1 MKRPT
6 KRPTKRL
13 VWLLPVV
20 LLAVLLAA
28 CSAATSAPSGGRQAF
43 GDGTVTSADAKPGLA
58 VGAPAPA
65 GAGSAEQAAK
75 GNGVPVPQAFDPD
88 RALILTATI
97 AMRASDPWAISD
109 KAQQVAT
116 ALGGDVMGLSQGG
129 TKDDRTANLVLR
141 VPSDRFNDALRQLRG
156 LDAEVVSS
164 SVDGKDVTDQF
175 VDLKARLAAKQSEEQ
190 RYLALLARADKIDD
204 ILKIDQALSSVRTQI
219 EQLTG
224 QINSIAQRTKFSTIT
239 VSITPAG
246 SIVTPDPKPAWD
258 PTRTITAALA
268 ALAVLFRGVADLSIW
283 LLVFGWIPLVILGGV
298 LLATRTVRGR
308 RVGAHTAA

>member
-1 MKRPT
+1 MT
-6 KRPTKRL
+6 RPTKRL
-13 VWLLPVV
+13 VLLPVV
-20 LLAVLLAA
+20 LLAVVLAA
-28 CSAATSAPSGGRQAF
+28 CSAATSAPGSVERQA
-43 GDGTVTSADAKPGLA
+43 PGLSGTTVADGKGGFA

-65 GAGSAEQAAK
+65 GVATAEQATK

-88 RALILTATI
+88 RALILSATI
-97 AMRASDPWAISD
+97 AMRAGDPWAISD

-141 VPSDRFNDALRQLRG
+141 VPADRFNEALRQLRG
-156 LDAEVVSS
+156 LDVEVVSS
-164 SVDGKDVTDQF
+164 NVDGKDVTEQF

-204 ILKIDQALSSVRTQI
+204 ILKIDQALTSVRTQV

-239 VSITPAG
+239 VSISPA
-246 SIVTPDPKPAWD
+246 SAVITVDPKPVWD
-258 PTRTITAALA
+258 PSRTVTAALA
-268 ALAVLFRGVADLSIW
+268 SLALLLRGVADLAIW

-298 LLATRTVRGR
+298 LVAARVNRGR
-308 RVGAHTAA
+308 RAAVHTAA

>member
-6 KRPTKRL
+6 KRPATRL
-13 VWLLPVV
+13 VLLPVV
-20 LLAVLLAA
+20 LLAVVLAA
-28 CSAATSAPSGGRQAF
+28 CSAATSAPGVGRQSF
-43 GDGTVTSADAKPGLA
+43 GEGTVTTADAKPGVA
-58 VGAPAPA
+58 VGAPALTGP
-65 GAGSAEQAAK
+65 GSAEQQAK

-97 AMRASDPWAISD
+97 AMRASDPWVVSD
-109 KAQQVAT
+109 KAQQIAT

-141 VPSDRFNDALRQLRG
+141 VPSDRFNEALRQLRG

-175 VDLKARLAAKQSEEQ
+175 VDLKARLVAKQTEEQ
-190 RYLALLARADKIDD
+190 RYLALLGRADKIDD

-239 VSITPAG
+239 VGVTSASP
-246 SIVTPDPKPAWD
+246 IVTPDPKPAWD

-268 ALAVLFRGVADLSIW
+268 ALAILFRGVADLAIW

-298 LLATRTVRGR
+298 LVVARSR
-308 RVGAHTAA
+308 RAGARPVA

>member
-1 MKRPT
+1 
-6 KRPTKRL
+6 
-13 VWLLPVV
+13 VV
-20 LLAVLLAA
+20 LLAVVLAA
-28 CSAATSAPSGGRQAF
+28 CSAATSAPGSVERQAY
-43 GDGTVTSADAKPGLA
+43 GPGGTTAADGKGGFA
-58 VGAPAPA
+58 VGAPVPA
-65 GAGSAEQAAK
+65 GVATAEQPTKA
-75 GNGVPVPQAFDPD
+75 NGVPLAQAFDPD

-97 AMRASDPWAISD
+97 AMRAGDPWAISD

-141 VPSDRFNDALRQLRG
+141 VPSDRFNEALRQLRG
-156 LDAEVVSS
+156 LDVEVVSS
-164 SVDGKDVTDQF
+164 NVDGKDVTEQF

-204 ILKIDQALSSVRTQI
+204 ILKIDQALTSVRTQV

-239 VSITPAG
+239 VSISPA
-246 SIVTPDPKPAWD
+246 SAVITVDPKPAWD
-258 PTRTITAALA
+258 PSRTVTAALA
-268 ALAVLFRGVADLSIW
+268 SLALLLRGVADLAIW

-298 LLATRTVRGR
+298 LVAARVNRGR
-308 RVGAHTAA
+308 REQVHTAA

>member
-1 MKRPT
+1 M

-13 VWLLPVV
+13 VLLPVV
-20 LLAVLLAA
+20 LLAVVLAA
-28 CSAATSAPSGGRQAF
+28 CSAATSAPGVGRQSF
-43 GDGTVTSADAKPGLA
+43 GDGTATSAAAKLGVA

-65 GAGSAEQAAK
+65 GAGTTEQQAK
-75 GNGVPVPQAFDPD
+75 GNGIPVPQAFDPD

-97 AMRASDPWAISD
+97 AMRATDPWAISE

-141 VPSDRFNDALRQLRG
+141 VPADRFNEALRQLRG

-164 SVDGKDVTDQF
+164 NVDGKDVTDQF

-204 ILKIDQALSSVRTQI
+204 VLKIDQALGSVRTQI

-224 QINSIAQRTKFSTIT
+224 QINSIAQRTKLSTIT
-239 VSITPAG
+239 VSITPVG
-246 SIVTPDPKPAWD
+246 PIVTPDPKPAWD
-258 PTRTITAALA
+258 PSRTITAALA
-268 ALAVLFRGVADLSIW
+268 ALALLLRGVADLAIW
-283 LLVFGWIPLVILGGV
+283 LLIFGWIPLVIFGGV
-298 LLATRTVRGR
+298 LIVTRAR
-308 RVGAHTAA
+308 RVARPVA